1 MWCPVVIAT
10 TRTGAGARSRCRT
23 LDWLRQ
29 WGMSYGTRQLCSV
42 VECGEIRAYN
52 ANAIACTHTH
62 THTPRQ
68 AGTREH
74 TLRHTHKKAV
84 NMFLLQ
90 LFLVSSQRVA
100 A

>member
-62 THTPRQ
+62 RQAHANTHTD
-68 AGTREH
+68 
-74 TLRHTHKKAV
+74 THKKAV